1 MRIRYRKDAMT
12 RNVVNGVSHVRRWF
26 EDANGKTHF
35 YVAAKCKGSIQSY
48 ENYRY
53 PENRNEQAIKE
64 EPLKD
69 GVFDHCNDATRYMI
83 CNLFPIKSRMAG
95 LIDW

>member
-1 MRIRYRKDAMT
+1 MT
-12 RNVVNGVSHVRRWF
+12 RNVVNGVSHMRRWF
-26 EDANGKTHF
+26 EDANGEAHF
-35 YVAAKCKGSIQSY
+35 FVSDKCKGSIASY

-53 PENRNEQAIKE
+53 PENKSDQAIKE

-69 GVFDHCNDATRYMI
+69 GVYDHVNDAMRYLI

-95 LIDW
+95 VIDW